1 MGNISYFCIVKRFKY
16 NLRWCWVLIFMLLTT
31 ALKGQDRNALPK
43 VNTDS
48 IKISLLTCGP
58 GSEVYSLYG
67 HTAIRFQDPQR
78 GQDLAINYG
87 MFSFRQKFFILRF
100 IFGLTDY
107 EMGII
112 PFQDFLQE
120 YKDEHR
126 WVIEQDLNL
135 TGEEKLNIARAI
147 DENYIPENRV
157 YRYNYFYDNCTT
169 RARDLLIHH
178 VNGRVD
184 FHQGTD
190 ATTSYREMTHQWNRE
205 HLWARFGNDILLGVK
220 ADSKTSFAQQ
230 QFLPDSLRK
239 AFAKATISENGK
251 IKPFV
256 DSTFYLI
263 RPQEITNTEGFPL
276 SPRECSLILLAF
288 TVIITC
294 CEIRKKCRFWIYDLV
309 LFASAGI
316 AGVILT
322 AMIFSQHP
330 TVSLNLQILALNPF
344 PLLLIYPIWKRLKD
358 GQGYWFINVWI
369 LLIFL
374 FFVGNLFQEYAEGMN
389 FVACSLLLRC
399 LTATPKG
406 RNILKLNRNKHE

>member
-1 MGNISYFCIVKRFKY
+1 
-16 NLRWCWVLIFMLLTT
+16 MLLTT

-157 YRYNYFYDNCTT
+157 YIYNYFYDNCTT

-239 AFAKATISENGK
+239 AFAKATITENGK